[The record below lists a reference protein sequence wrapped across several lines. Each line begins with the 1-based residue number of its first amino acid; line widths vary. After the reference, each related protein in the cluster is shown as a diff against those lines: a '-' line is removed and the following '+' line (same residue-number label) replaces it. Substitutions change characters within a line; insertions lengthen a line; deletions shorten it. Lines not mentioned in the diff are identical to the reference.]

1 MNKILTAFL
10 AGFFLMATQSF
21 AVDTTCADKAME
33 KKLAGAAKA
42 SFIKKCEKDAAAAS
56 PKAACEAK
64 ASEKKLHGA
73 AKTSFVKK
81 CEKTRLPGKP

>member
-1 MNKILTAFL
+1 MNKILTTL
-10 AGFFLMATQSF
+10 LVWFFLMATQAF
-21 AVDTTCADKAME
+21 AADTTCADKAME

-56 PKAACEAK
+56 PKAACEAR
-64 ASEKKLHGA
+64 ASEKKLYGA

-81 CEKTRLPGKP
+81 CEKDAAR